1 MITDECSMF
10 NADASDSFRKY
21 KKVKRYSCVSES
33 LAFSYTNTHPQL
45 HTYTSPKPSKYT
57 ENSASLYI
65 DKIRKVHIDWRSL
78 ELEHDIDS
86 TIYLYENIFGNCI
99 TVAASVHT
107 HLDYPL

>member
-21 KKVKRYSCVSES
+21 NKVIPYTCAFES

-45 HTYTSPKPSKYT
+45 HTYTSPKPSRSTK
-57 ENSASLYI
+57 NSASVYI

-78 ELEHDIDS
+78 ELEQDIDL

-99 TVAASVHT
+99 TVVASVHT